1 MAIKGKIRVKTDRS
15 EVEMAIKKAKRL
27 RKLLKE
33 ANSLTYELASKEI
46 MLKINV
52 IRGGK
57 GQMGEMVWRRLE
69 LKVSGEAEK
78 ERLERLVKEKN
89 LSRQDMA
96 VILFGLR
103 VRPGFGKKDFGI

>member
-52 IRGGK
+52 CSD
-57 GQMGEMVWRRLE
+57 E
-69 LKVSGEAEK
+69 
-78 ERLERLVKEKN
+78 
-89 LSRQDMA
+89 
-96 VILFGLR
+96 
-103 VRPGFGKKDFGI
+103 